1 MKMYRAED
9 IATLWDISVQMV
21 RRYCRE
27 GKVPGAVQTEQG
39 WMIPAGIL
47 KPGSEIPRE
56 TPQTPLVKKI
66 LYQHERN
73 NHFGIYE
80 YIQVNLAYSSS
91 RMASNRLTRQQAE
104 EIYRTNRISPAFE
117 ATKVDDIVEMKNHFI
132 CMKYVVEH
140 ICEPLTV
147 TFIKHLHYLLTY
159 GTYSDQHHKTGVG
172 EFRIKSDKMGIPP
185 QKINKALTD
194 LIKNYEK
201 KSANYE
207 KLSVDL
213 DRILDFHV
221 QFERLHPFDDYNG
234 RAGRI
239 LMMKECLRFGIDPFI
254 IDDKRR
260 GAYNRGITQWD
271 EDPSILQNIA
281 QEAQKRFQNKL
292 EVCQLMQY
300 HRPANDSTTR

>member
-39 WMIPAGIL
+39 WMIPDGTL

-132 CMKYVVEH
+132 CMNHVVEH

-147 TFIKHLHYLLTY
+147 TFIKHLHHLLTY
-159 GTYSDQHHKTGVG
+159 GTYGDQCHKICVG
-172 EFRIKSDKMGIPP
+172 EFRIKPDKLGLPP

-213 DRILDFHV
+213 DRILNFHV
-221 QFERLHPFDDYNG
+221 QFEQIHPFDDYNG
-234 RAGRI
+234 RVGRL

-260 GAYNRGITQWD
+260 GAYNQGIAQWD
-271 EDPSILQNIA
+271 ENPSILQNVA
-281 QEAQKRFQNKL
+281 QEAQARFQSKL
-292 EVCQLMQY
+292 EVCRLMQY
-300 HRPANDSTTR
+300 HRPASGSTTR